1 MAARGPLGDCTVLT
15 TPRLAFYGESESIRA
30 AALLSGLSIYL
41 MGLAVHAVMLLD
53 MLLVPADGG

>member
-1 MAARGPLGDCTVLT
+1 
-15 TPRLAFYGESESIRA
+15 LAFYGESESIRA